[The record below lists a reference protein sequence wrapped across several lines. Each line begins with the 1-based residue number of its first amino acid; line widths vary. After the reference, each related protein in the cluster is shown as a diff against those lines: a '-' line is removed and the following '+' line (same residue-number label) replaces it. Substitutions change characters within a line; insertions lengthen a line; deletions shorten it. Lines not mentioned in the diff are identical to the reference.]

1 MSMTEL
7 VISKAKAEDSKDVAL
22 MAKWQSNLESLS
34 AFDNDWDGE
43 GTVAVSPTAISNCRD
58 ILNRSTRHISELES
72 IIPTPFGSVCLE
84 WRVKSDIVNA
94 EISANGIAFYRDS
107 KDSPFFYEY
116 SEDLRSGINELIHQ
130 LGV

>member
-1 MSMTEL
+1 M
-7 VISKAKAEDSKDVAL
+7 
-22 MAKWQSNLESLS
+22 
-34 AFDNDWDGE
+34 
-43 GTVAVSPTAISNCRD
+43 
-58 ILNRSTRHISELES
+58 
-72 IIPTPFGSVCLE
+72 
-84 WRVKSDIVNA
+84 KSDIVNA